1 MLTRSCVRD
10 YFLHKQ
16 STLTNT
22 NTRRRT
28 QTDTKARIKIFDG
41 RQDVVTKLCPRLFP
55 GYSPVGCTHERSS
68 WGKIDSHQ
76 IQIQIQKHLQTNT
89 NIHPPFAPT
98 KEDFIKIDSHQRNF
112 CHLVLPSWRVLFEE
126 MHLRKL

>member
-28 QTDTKARIKIFDG
+28 QTKRHKALIKIFDG

-76 IQIQIQKHLQTNT
+76 IQIQKHLQTNT
-89 NIHPPFAPT
+89 NIPPPFAPT
-98 KEDFIKIDSHQRNF
+98 KEANIKIDSHQRNF

-126 MHLRKL
+126 MHLQKL

>member
-1 MLTRSCVRD
+1 MSEIISSINKAHSQIQTRGEE
-10 YFLHKQ
+10 HKQ
-16 STLTNT
+16 
-22 NTRRRT
+22 R
-28 QTDTKARIKIFDG
+28 DTKALIKIFDG

-76 IQIQIQKHLQTNT
+76 IQIQIQIQKHLPTNT

-98 KEDFIKIDSHQRNF
+98 KEANIKIDSHQRNF
-112 CHLVLPSWRVLFEE
+112 CHLVLPYWRVLSDE
-126 MHLRKL
+126 MYLREYN